1 MDIQKELAFL
11 DEPEWVEAA
20 LMVALENDDIE
31 LMYKI
36 MEDHPEVIDRM
47 DAWCRENGIELPE

>member
-20 LMVALENDDIE
+20 LMVALDNDEIE
-31 LMYKI
+31 LVYKI
-36 MEDHPEVIDRM
+36 MDTHPEVIDHIE
-47 DAWCRENGIELPE
+47 DWCRENGIELPE